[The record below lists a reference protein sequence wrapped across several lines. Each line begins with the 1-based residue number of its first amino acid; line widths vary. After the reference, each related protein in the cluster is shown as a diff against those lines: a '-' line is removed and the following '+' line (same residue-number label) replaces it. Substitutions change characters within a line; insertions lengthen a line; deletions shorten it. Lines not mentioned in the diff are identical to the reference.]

1 MSTRCVRKA
10 PDWCHKSYIS
20 NPNRQQGVLPSRVGQ
35 TVNRDIYQEILR
47 CLFSAREK
55 VGVWAK
61 EMTTAPWQRI
71 WSQCPEHPSLPDRE
85 QHCHA
90 GTTSALTQPGFASFF
105 SLIPKMMGLI
115 KGTSFEHR
123 DDVKM
128 ALPTELETV
137 KGGGLRQR
145 ENRDIC
151 PLDLKYT
158 FCDTS
163 PGVCLT
169 HLILYYNI
177 SIRIIMCVILLFTLE
192 FLSPRQL
199 FFLSGIFNF
208 IKLTSCNKTILQ
220 LILILIG
227 LCTIEFYHNMFYA
240 PPLI

>member
-1 MSTRCVRKA
+1 MCQESSRLVSQKLYFKPKPPTRSSPQQSGPDGQPGHLPRDPALFVQCERKGGSLGKGN
-10 PDWCHKSYIS
+10 DYC
-20 NPNRQQGVLPSRVGQ
+20 
-35 TVNRDIYQEILR
+35 T
-47 CLFSAREK
+47 
-55 VGVWAK
+55 
-61 EMTTAPWQRI
+61 MTTHLITMPWASVTSWPRTALPR
-71 WSQCPEHPSLPDRE
+71 WNNLCTHPTWLCE
-85 QHCHA
+85 
-90 GTTSALTQPGFASFF
+90 FF
-105 SLIPKMMGLI
+105 FLIPKMMGLV